1 MRWLIGP
8 PSAIDIGAGE
18 YALARRRADVV
29 SSGDAHHGD
38 HRAIRGDGDTVVSHV
53 ATLDNAGAGAITFL
67 ANPRYRAKLAT
78 TRATAVIVMPDDAP
92 ATALPKLV
100 AANPYATFA
109 KVAAILHP
117 SVRPA
122 PSIDPTA
129 QIDVT
134 AKVAQSV
141 SVGACAVIGIVALM
155 QHDHGIG
162 VGKEHS
168 LEREW
173 FVADVV
179 PELGATGNG

>member
-1 MRWLIGP
+1 MPSNLHSGMRL
-8 PSAIDIGAGE
+8 AELAERVGA
-18 YALARRRADVV
+18 RV
-29 SSGDAHHGD
+29 S
-38 HRAIRGDGDTVVSHV
+38 GDGDTVVSHV

-78 TRATAVIVMPDDAP
+78 TRATAVIVMADDAP

-134 AKVAQSV
+134 AKVA
-141 SVGACAVIGIVALM
+141 
-155 QHDHGIG
+155 
-162 VGKEHS
+162 
-168 LEREW
+168 
-173 FVADVV
+173 
-179 PELGATGNG
+179 